1 MNIHKGYVD
10 SDETEGYFQPLSY
23 FISEKHADSPKPV
36 DDITRLGSLKL
47 FEHIVQGLNCQE
59 VNS

>member
-47 FEHIVQGLNCQE
+47 FEHTVQGLTCQE